1 MNFVLWLAARHA
13 VAHLCDVGVCYA
25 AGFVAIHV
33 IEVLCFR
40 LPTKLAVPYHCVRVV
55 IAFVAVPETL
65 RSFSRHPSV
74 TAVACTL
81 WNQIGQLYL
90 AAATWVL
97 GAPLVGAEAVLEPD
111 AAAATGDAGLCT
123 ALVLLVFLS
132 LAIGLMIP
140 LYVLYMWEV
149 SDLWAF
155 MAAGERGSLSNSS
168 TSNSS
173 NGGPS
178 MSSGS
183 MNTTSSGSVTSRVLS
198 ELQQRL
204 GTSSFSHTTA
214 AGDVRQ
220 AATAA
225 GSDSGV
231 FGSSQRPSAV
241 VASSS
246 AGGGDRSLPSA
257 MAPAAARRFEHH
269 PPSTAGAPGS
279 SIDSSH
285 VSYAN
290 VWPSHFGAPFH
301 AIVLFC
307 CTGVLWAVL
316 NSFWGLWQRRFG
328 EDACF
333 LNL

>member
-1 MNFVLWLAARHA
+1 MAAKA
-13 VAHLCDVGVCYA
+13 CVCLVCCA

-74 TAVACTL
+74 TAVACNL

-90 AAATWVL
+90 AAASWVL
-97 GAPLVGAEAVLEPD
+97 DAPLVGTEAVLGPD
-111 AAAATGDAGLCT
+111 TAAATGDAGLCT

-132 LAIGLMIP
+132 LTIGLMVP
-140 LYVLYMWEV
+140 LYVLYVWEV
-149 SDLWAF
+149 SDLRAF
-155 MAAGERGSLSNSS
+155 MAAGERSSLSNSS
-168 TSNSS
+168 SSNSS
-173 NGGPS
+173 SGGPS
-178 MSSGS
+178 ASSS
-183 MNTTSSGSVTSRVLS
+183 SVNTTSSGSVTSRVLS

-204 GTSSFSHTTA
+204 GTSSSFVHAAA

-220 AATAA
+220 AAAA

-231 FGSSQRPSAV
+231 SGYSQRPSAV

-246 AGGGDRSLPSA
+246 TGGGGRSLPPA
-257 MAPAAARRFEHH
+257 MAAAAARLPEDDPR
-269 PPSTAGAPGS
+269 STAAAPGS

-290 VWPSHFGAPFH
+290 VWPSHFAAPLH
-301 AIVLFC
+301 AVVLFC
-307 CTGVLWAVL
+307 GTGVLWAVL
-316 NSFWGLWQRRFG
+316 NSSWGLWQRRFG
-328 EDACF
+328 EYAC
-333 LNL
+333 LLDL